1 MRVAVAYAEIQD
13 IEVHG
18 VHHDY
23 YTVDV
28 RNEPNRLLTLGLS
41 TVDHLV
47 RSYATLLRWPL
58 QESLQH
64 LVRKKKRNI
73 SEKGENIVSKSSQ
86 ALNNVSTWK

>member
-47 RSYATLLRWPL
+47 RSYATLLR
-58 QESLQH
+58 
-64 LVRKKKRNI
+64 
-73 SEKGENIVSKSSQ
+73 
-86 ALNNVSTWK
+86 